1 MSSNKFI
8 DIDIM
13 SISDKDYLS
22 FISKKNKI
30 HEEIKDTV
38 INRFMKKIC
47 DQNNEILE
55 LKQRLEET
63 IKNSLIII
71 KKSLLKKRLIQDN
84 QISLSYIQSSQQINS
99 KQKNGN
105 LNSLIKNV
113 LNIESHKEYH
123 KINKNIAK
131 SFASFNRL
139 NLKKNLKPKLPSNQ
153 NNKIN
158 NINKN
163 IILFNNELLNG
174 IHTYRNSSR
183 NNINKDLTFLPDMNK
198 TFSIENNK
206 RIESINNYYM
216 KRSININ
223 SLQNNSEEKKM
234 ALNEDKNKLYPQNS
248 FFGENNCNNNDKVK
262 NLTIHN
268 HRGRNAIRII
278 TDKLKYNKKN
288 KTKKLNSFKKLNL
301 SSNIL
306 NNSNI
311 CDYCSTE
318 RVQRNKEK
326 IKYIFSIQKNIFD
339 SQKKNHSQN
348 NNIRKEYHNNIINKN
363 SFNNNKINRAIK
375 LNKVILKMKEIN
387 KNLLVPD
394 FQKINQM
401 TEKII
406 KKINNYDINKINVTN
421 YVPMT
426 DRFIDNNKN
435 NPGNKIAQ
443 KENSKNN
450 IFYYF
455 EDKQKDNSINI
466 NENFY
471 NNNINKEGSFQ
482 AIYNPTFTSFLDR
495 K

>member
-47 DQNNEILE
+47 EQNNEILE

-174 IHTYRNSSR
+174 IHT
-183 NNINKDLTFLPDMNK
+183 
-198 TFSIENNK
+198 
-206 RIESINNYYM
+206 
-216 KRSININ
+216 
-223 SLQNNSEEKKM
+223 
-234 ALNEDKNKLYPQNS
+234 
-248 FFGENNCNNNDKVK
+248 
-262 NLTIHN
+262 
-268 HRGRNAIRII
+268 
-278 TDKLKYNKKN
+278 
-288 KTKKLNSFKKLNL
+288 
-301 SSNIL
+301 
-306 NNSNI
+306 
-311 CDYCSTE
+311 
-318 RVQRNKEK
+318 
-326 IKYIFSIQKNIFD
+326 
-339 SQKKNHSQN
+339 
-348 NNIRKEYHNNIINKN
+348 
-363 SFNNNKINRAIK
+363 
-375 LNKVILKMKEIN
+375 
-387 KNLLVPD
+387 
-394 FQKINQM
+394 
-401 TEKII
+401 
-406 KKINNYDINKINVTN
+406 
-421 YVPMT
+421 
-426 DRFIDNNKN
+426 
-435 NPGNKIAQ
+435 
-443 KENSKNN
+443 
-450 IFYYF
+450 
-455 EDKQKDNSINI
+455 
-466 NENFY
+466 
-471 NNNINKEGSFQ
+471 
-482 AIYNPTFTSFLDR
+482 
-495 K
+495 